1 MTKISTQ
8 STPTSTFSSV
18 RVTLKKGEALKGFAS
33 VLVADSIMVTGVR
46 IVQGKHGLFI
56 SMPQRKNPTTGEYT
70 DVAFPISK
78 EKREELQK
86 LVLEAYAQQASAEH
100 HGDHIE
106 AN

>member
-1 MTKISTQ
+1 MTKISTET
-8 STPTSTFSSV
+8 TPVSMFSSV
-18 RVTLKKGEALKGFAS
+18 RVTLKNEEALKGFAS
-33 VLVADSIMVTGVR
+33 LLVGEALMVTGIR
-46 IVQGKHGLFI
+46 IIQGKHGLFI
-56 SMPQRKNPTTGEYT
+56 SMPQRKNPKTGEYA

-86 LVLEAYAQQASAEH
+86 AVLAAYQDQASAEH